1 MANAMASD
9 SEKDSSKD
17 ASTDGDAVA
26 NSPLFR
32 GADIAGLAR
41 LLESCQA
48 RDLQLGD
55 TIQSSGDEVDKL
67 TILLSGRLQMDSDS
81 SSLSLQPGDCI
92 GETAVMGG
100 KATFRVAA
108 SRDSRV
114 LEIPAQTLREM
125 TNASH
130 EVARNLF
137 DLLSRNRERENAQVE
152 PGQLD
157 AQQRVTSVDMVT
169 GLHNSAWLHKAFTR
183 QMQRCTRD
191 GKGLTLMMVDIDR
204 LRDLNER
211 FGREG
216 GDRVLANVA
225 QTLSTHLRPGDL
237 LARFGDEDFLLLL
250 PGTDISQAVPVAER
264 LRNAVSR
271 ARIADDESET
281 VTISLGLAQMSSEQ
295 TLGSLIASV
304 DAALHRAKTQG
315 RNRVAS

>member
-1 MANAMASD
+1 MAHD
-9 SEKDSSKD
+9 SEKDSGKD
-17 ASTDGDAVA
+17 SDLIA
-26 NSPLFR
+26 NSQLFR
-32 GADIAGLAR
+32 GADMIALAR
-41 LLESCQA
+41 LLESCQT
-48 RDLQLGD
+48 RELQLGD
-55 TIQSSGDEVDKL
+55 TIQSSGDEVDKFYM
-67 TILLSGRLQMDSDS
+67 LLSGRLQMDNDS
-81 SSLSLQPGDCI
+81 GSLSLQTGDCI

-100 KATFRVAA
+100 KATCRVAA

-125 TNASH
+125 THASH

-137 DLLSRNRERENAQVE
+137 DLLTKNRERENTRNE
-152 PGQLD
+152 PGQAE

-204 LRDLNER
+204 LRELNER

-264 LRNAVSR
+264 LRNAVAR

-281 VTISLGLAQMSSEQ
+281 VTISLGLAQ
-295 TLGSLIASV
+295 
-304 DAALHRAKTQG
+304 
-315 RNRVAS
+315 